1 MGLYNEIKHFGEYFN
16 SLRLHENLIIIDL
29 LLPINWEDEKILRQT
44 TVDEGENP
52 VQIKVNRKEND
63 FKSISFY
70 SLFDNEGTQKLVN
83 EIKKVIKWNKDLE
96 EKNVLLNTKI
106 LEMKKIFGEN
116 NIDSLRKLKI
126 DFDDLKF
133 EINGKEELISM
144 ASERKTEGPARDTTT

>member
-1 MGLYNEIKHFGEYFN
+1 MGLHKEIKNFGEYFS

-29 LLPINWEDEKILRQT
+29 LLPSKWEDEKILRQT
-44 TVDEGENP
+44 SIDEGENT
-52 VQIKVNRKEND
+52 VQVKLNRKEDN

-70 SLFDNEGTQKLVN
+70 SLFDELGTQKLVN

-96 EKNVLLNTKI
+96 EKNVLLNSKI

-126 DFDDLKF
+126 DFDNIKF
-133 EINGKEELISM
+133 EIDGKEELISM
-144 ASERKTEGPARDTTT
+144 ASEGKNEGPEGVRTT